1 MDSISLIY
9 SFCGQMYGWI
19 DGRKDGWI
27 DSVSLIYSFC
37 GGSDVWMDSV
47 GEIQEG

>member
-1 MDSISLIY
+1 MVS
-9 SFCGQMYGWI
+9 QMYGWI
-19 DGRKDGWI
+19 DDRKDGWI

-37 GGSDVWMDSV
+37 GWSDVWMDSV